1 MGVPSTT
8 LDASYLT
15 PETDPG
21 TGLCIVKGVEIF
33 STGRHQ
39 KVEWTHKKLQQAVSN
54 FHEYQLPGKVDK
66 TPPVVLGHSEAQKL
80 MHESG
85 FPRVGSPTAMSYRE
99 VPCRLCNATGK
110 APEGVEAFDEHGSCP
125 VCLGTKVQGIVDA
138 DLGQMPRTIARL
150 VKGRAYSGVSAE
162 VMEDRPPQVPGE
174 GASFRRITLQGD
186 RLPHIK
192 TLADLPAD
200 YESMAEVITPDVI
213 LRPLWCVQESGGAW
227 ECFSEVATVESF
239 TEHKPK
245 GPGGGQF
252 TTSNAATAH
261 QASAK
266 AHDASVQADESG
278 SYEHH
283 KRAYHLHKKAAF
295 EHEKVADETGD
306 TAVKAG
312 MRAGKGQSANPEE
325 HEAVSKRLYAEMDV
339 HKEHAAKH
347 HDHAEAHKK
356 KAKTVK
362 AESFSEEDF
371 TEGEPME
378 EFAEGKPG
386 PDWAKKL
393 LAYGHKASTLEKMDE
408 DAGKEMAEMHDKLA
422 APKYE
427 HGDRSDDDWQAHE
440 PRAEAVEKYNEM
452 CSEKMGHYK
461 SRGKRLFGEE
471 HFAEA
476 IMAEMFSEADKRAI
490 VAAVVA
496 QIKADVD
503 PLKRDVAEFKTAT
516 RESTKRARVEAFAE
530 QMKVAGKISP
540 HEQDETARVANPRF
554 RTLTERLMAM
564 DDSAVVERF
573 SEGGKEV
580 TLTQL
585 GMEMEAIKARPAQH
599 YGSKTRGSADS
610 GGPDMDLAKVK
621 LHYAAHAEKFSEYN
635 TSEEEFVGGFIA
647 NRKYDKTITA
657 EQYLNPVAGRR

>member
-1 MGVPSTT
+1 MGSAVDDTIVS
-8 LDASYLT
+8 LK
-15 PETDPG
+15 PESD
-21 TGLCIVKGVEIF
+21 TGNGLFVVKGVEIF

-200 YESMAEVITPDVI
+200 YESMTEVVTPDVI

-227 ECFSEVATVESF
+227 ECFSEVS
-239 TEHKPK
+239 
-245 GPGGGQF
+245 
-252 TTSNAATAH
+252 
-261 QASAK
+261 
-266 AHDASVQADESG
+266 
-278 SYEHH
+278 
-283 KRAYHLHKKAAF
+283 
-295 EHEKVADETGD
+295 KV
-306 TAVKAG
+306 
-312 MRAGKGQSANPEE
+312 
-325 HEAVSKRLYAEMDV
+325 
-339 HKEHAAKH
+339 
-347 HDHAEAHKK
+347 
-356 KAKTVK
+356 
-362 AESFSEEDF
+362 
-371 TEGEPME
+371 E

-393 LAYGHKASTLEKMDE
+393 LSYGHKASTLEKMDE
-408 DAGKEMAEMHDKLA
+408 TAGKEMAEMHDKLA
-422 APKYE
+422 MPKYE

-440 PRAEAVEKYNEM
+440 PRSEAVEKYGEM
-452 CSEKMGHYK
+452 CAEKHNHMK
-461 SRGKRLFGEE
+461 MRGKRLFGEE
-471 HFAEA
+471 HFAEVDA
-476 IMAEMFSEADKRAI
+476 VAERFSEEQLAQI
-490 VAAVVA
+490 TQAVVA
-496 QIKADVD
+496 KIGSQVG
-503 PLKRDVAEFKTAT
+503 PLEKRVKDFEVATEAK
-516 RESTKRARVEAFAE
+516 TKRARVEAFAE
-530 QMKVAGKISP
+530 RMKLAGKIQP
-540 HEQDETARVANPRF
+540 HEQDETARAANPRF

-564 DDSAVVERF
+564 DDTVVVERF

-585 GMEMEAIKARPAQH
+585 GMEMEAIKARPSQS
-599 YGSKTRGSADS
+599 YGSKTRGATES
-610 GGPDMDLAKVK
+610 GGPDMDLAKVE
-621 LHYAAHAEKFSEYN
+621 LHYAAHAEKFAEYN
-635 TSEEEFVGGFIA
+635 TSKEEFVGGFIA
-647 NRKYDKTITA
+647 NRKYDPKITA